1 MILIHTNTY
10 FLKDRVAF
18 TLLELSQ
25 FAVVAFIFC
34 SSYLF
39 YQKSNTVTLTEFWEY
54 LKKRTYRLLMPYYV
68 FLVGHFFLLLLNQ
81 PKKVTYTYLFQNLA
95 LTGGIEFNWLVLLFV
110 QLTILMPWFGYLHKN
125 HKTVLYIYTIVA
137 IAFSFIFLKYTPL
150 SYFRLIMW
158 LPWSLVMIYTL
169 FVDRIG
175 QNKGMFLGITVLFF
189 VSFMVSRQYLE
200 NSLHHTLRMYGN
212 KYPPN
217 IYHLAYSL
225 FCVNILYVLSK
236 SNIFSVIGSIVHFF
250 SKYSYTIYF
259 IHILVIYVLRAF
271 IKVQFD
277 WIGFFILTI
286 GVTSTLQLGYN
297 RLTSSQH

>member
-1 MILIHTNTY
+1 
-10 FLKDRVAF
+10 
-18 TLLELSQ
+18 
-25 FAVVAFIFC
+25 
-34 SSYLF
+34 
-39 YQKSNTVTLTEFWEY
+39 
-54 LKKRTYRLLMPYYV
+54 
-68 FLVGHFFLLLLNQ
+68 
-81 PKKVTYTYLFQNLA
+81 
-95 LTGGIEFNWLVLLFV
+95 
-110 QLTILMPWFGYLHKN
+110 
-125 HKTVLYIYTIVA
+125 LYIYTIVA